1 MYRTSIKQ
9 IIRWGTYDDEI
20 RCSLCRRS
28 PTSVRC
34 APSPSQPPGTYAA
47 ICTSITAPGLSSAT
61 FVTGDSASK
70 PTWKTTFCF
79 IPVSLSPGFSEHE
92 PALSQ
97 RGASSIYFRFL
108 MLVNFLLMSEMV
120 SVSEEIGH
128 SQHTSY
134 WIPRSCLIPPL
145 FIVGDKPHECI
156 LCGKKFALQ
165 CNLKTHMKTHEGIS
179 FQMEEFTILLP

>member
-1 MYRTSIKQ
+1 MMSSLFPLQEKPHKCTLCSKSFPTPGDLRSHMYVHNGSWPFKC
-9 IIRWGTYDDEI
+9 D
-20 RCSLCRRS
+20 
-28 PTSVRC
+28 
-34 APSPSQPPGTYAA
+34 
-47 ICTSITAPGLSSAT
+47 ICHR
-61 FVTGDSASK
+61 
-70 PTWKTTFCF
+70 
-79 IPVSLSPGFSEHE
+79 GFSKQTNLKNHVLLHSGKFI
-92 PALSQ
+92 ARIQWARTDLSQ